1 MRYHKILPFLWA
13 KHGFMR
19 LILLILVLVVLV
31 GCGGDNKTTQPET
44 PAKVVNVPAF
54 NADSAYYFVQ
64 KQVDFGP
71 RIPNSAAHKK
81 AGDYLI
87 AQFKSYGA
95 TVKVQEFAATTYDGV
110 KVNLRNITASFSSDK
125 KKRVLLAAHWDTRP
139 FSDKDKEK
147 PNAPFDGANDGGSG
161 VGVLLEVARNLKSQ
175 PTDVGVDII
184 LFDGE
189 DWGDWNLKNTPP
201 LPANL
206 KSWWCLGSQHWA
218 KNKGSYTAS
227 FGILL
232 DMVGAKDARFGYEA
246 YSLEYA
252 PGVVDKVWKAAARLG
267 YTNTFTN
274 AKDGAITDD
283 HVFVNQIAKIPM
295 VDIVSFGDNG
305 DFGDFHHTQK
315 DNMSIISKESLNV
328 VGQTLLQVIYYE

>member
-1 MRYHKILPFLWA
+1 MRP
-13 KHGFMR
+13 
-19 LILLILVLVVLV
+19 ILLLSFLFVLI
-31 GCGGDNKTTQPET
+31 GCGRDSNKTGSAESPV
-44 PAKVVNVPAF
+44 KVVNVPAF
-54 NADSAYYFVQ
+54 NADSAYFFVQ

-71 RIPNSAAHKK
+71 RIPNSAAHRNT
-81 AGDYLI
+81 GDYLVG
-87 AQFKSYGA
+87 QFKTYGA
-95 TVKVQEFAATTYDGV
+95 AVKVQEFTATTYDGT
-110 KVNLRNITASFSSDK
+110 KVNLRNIMASFNPEK

-161 VGVLLEVARNLKSQ
+161 VGVLLEVARNLKIQ
-175 PTDVGVDII
+175 PADAGIDII

-189 DWGDWNLKNTPP
+189 DWGPENPP
-201 LPANL
+201 ALPANL
-206 KSWWCLGSQHWA
+206 QSWWCLGSQYWA
-218 KNKGSYTAS
+218 KNKGSYSAA

-252 PGVVDKVWKAAARLG
+252 PGVVDKVWKTAARLG
-267 YTNTFTN
+267 YTNTFIN

-283 HVFVNQIAKIPM
+283 HLFVNRIAKIPM
-295 VDIVSFGDNG
+295 IDIISFGDNG

-315 DNMSIISKESLNV
+315 DNMSIIHKETLSV